1 MVHGAAMGRSRRRRK
16 EKAGPHGWYLF
27 LAIKKM

>member
-1 MVHGAAMGRSRRRRK
+1 MVHGAAMGRSRRRK